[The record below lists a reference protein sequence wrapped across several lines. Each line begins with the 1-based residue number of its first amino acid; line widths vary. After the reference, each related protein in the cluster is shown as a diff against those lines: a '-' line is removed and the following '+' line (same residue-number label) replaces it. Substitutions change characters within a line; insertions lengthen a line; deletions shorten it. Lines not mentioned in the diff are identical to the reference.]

1 MATHSSIL
9 AWEIPWPKEPGGL
22 RSMEADRLST
32 CITSLFRECKAG
44 SLLESVIQHI
54 NKVKEK
60 NHSISI
66 DAEKA
71 SDHTQHWFL
80 KNISPWTR
88 SGQHVLSLEM
98 GIPDCPMADTTLSGS
113 S

>member
-9 AWEIPWPKEPGGL
+9 AWEIPRTKEPGGP
-22 RSMEADRLST
+22 RSMESDRLST
-32 CITSLFRECKAG
+32 CITSLFWKCKAG
-44 SLLESVIQHI
+44 LLLESVIQHS

-71 SDHTQHWFL
+71 SDHTRHWFL
-80 KNISPWTR
+80 KNIPPWTV

-98 GIPDCPMADTTLSGS
+98 GIRDCPTADTTLSGS